1 MTRMEKGLWVS
12 VTVLVGCVVILSC
25 IILLRL
31 SASEAKQQEGS
42 DASSQREDLL
52 SSSSVIARLGGDS
65 ITEGQM
71 QHELSRKYGVQMLQ
85 DMLKEKAVDQEAAL
99 LGIEVTPAEMDQEL
113 KRVVAGY
120 EDEDAYYKMMFEQ
133 AGLTRVGVRD
143 DIYRQLLMDKI
154 MVAYANVREDEINDY
169 ISANPKVFH
178 APEQLNISQIMVDT
192 KKEAEEILEQLADHA
207 DFASLAE
214 QYSTDV
220 FSSDQGGE
228 LGLID
233 LDDPFTDP
241 VILASAKRLEVGQ
254 VDGPVKLK
262 QGYAII
268 QLNGRIAA
276 RLMSDEESRI
286 VARKEIAHTKGK
298 SSQEIEQDLL
308 EKYGAEV
315 LDSKYVAIQ

>member
-12 VTVLVGCVVILSC
+12 VAVLVGCVVILSC

-31 SASEAKQQEGS
+31 AAPGSKQQEGQ
-42 DASSQREDLL
+42 DASSQHEDSL
-52 SSSSVIARLGGDS
+52 SSSSVIARLGGDN

-85 DMLKEKAVDQEAAL
+85 DMLKKKAVAQEAEL
-99 LGIEVTPAEMDQEL
+99 LGIEVSPAEVDQEL
-113 KRVVAGY
+113 ERLVAGY
-120 EDEDAYYKMMFEQ
+120 ENEDAYYKMMFEQ
-133 AGLTRVGVRD
+133 AGLTRAGVRD
-143 DIYRQLLMDKI
+143 DTYRGLLMDKI

-178 APEQLNISQIMVDT
+178 APEQLNISQIIVDT
-192 KKEAEEILEQLADHA
+192 KKEAEDILVQLADHA

-220 FSSDQGGE
+220 FSANQGGE
-228 LGLID
+228 LGLTD
-233 LDDPFTDP
+233 VDDPFMDP
-241 VILASAKRLEVGQ
+241 VILASALRLEVGQ
-254 VDGPVKLK
+254 MDGPIKLK
-262 QGYAII
+262 QGYAVIL
-268 QLNGRIAA
+268 LNGRTAA
-276 RLMSDEESRI
+276 RSMSDEESRML
-286 VARKEIAHTKGK
+286 ALKEVAHTKGK

-315 LDSKYVAIQ
+315 LDSKYLAIQ

>member
-1 MTRMEKGLWVS
+1 MEKGLWVS

-31 SASEAKQQEGS
+31 SASETKQQEGP
-42 DASSQREDLL
+42 DASSQREDSL

-120 EDEDAYYKMMFEQ
+120 EDEEAYYKLMLEQ
-133 AGLTRVGVRD
+133 AGLTRAGVRD
-143 DIYRQLLMDKI
+143 DIHRQLLMDKI

-192 KKEAEEILEQLADHA
+192 KKEAEEILGQLADHA
-207 DFASLAE
+207 DFATLAE
-214 QYSTDV
+214 QYSMDV

-233 LDDPFTDP
+233 VDDPFTDP

-276 RLMSDEESRI
+276 RSMSDEESHI

-315 LDSKYVAIQ
+315 LDSKYLAIQ